1 MDDLM
6 PPLPGLSPVG
16 GKVVVARFD
25 GGCLSSDAGVLVLRE
40 IEQRLGVAE
49 RLAGCIDDPRAQAQ
63 VVHGLAE
70 MIRFRMLVNGG
81 VISGRCGGEISGHL
95 CWR

>member
-6 PPLPGLSPVG
+6 LPLPGLSPVG
-16 GKVVVARFD
+16 GKLIVGRFD

-49 RLAGCIDDPRAQAQ
+49 RRAASTI
-63 VVHGLAE
+63 HARKPKWSMALPA
-70 MIRFRMLVNGG
+70 
-81 VISGRCGGEISGHL
+81 
-95 CWR
+95 

>member
-6 PPLPGLSPVG
+6 LLLGLSPVG
-16 GKVVVARFD
+16 GKLVVARFD

-49 RLAGCIDDPRAQAQ
+49 RL
-63 VVHGLAE
+63 
-70 MIRFRMLVNGG
+70 
-81 VISGRCGGEISGHL
+81 
-95 CWR
+95 

>member
-6 PPLPGLSPVG
+6 LPLPGLSPVG
-16 GKVVVARFD
+16 GKGVVARFD

-49 RLAGCIDDPRAQAQ
+49 RLAGCIDDPRMQAQ
-63 VVHGLAE
+63 VIHGLAG
-70 MIRFRMLVNGG
+70 MIRFRMLMMQARF
-81 VISGRCGGEISGHL
+81 SFRRARRC
-95 CWR
+95 RR